1 MIIIASGDG
10 SVPTRHRAI
19 TWTNVDLWM
28 IPSKTQ
34 QNEFGINVKM
44 ILFVKYKEIFF
55 INWQLFRLHWV
66 KSLMDAI
73 CS

>member
-10 SVPTRHRAI
+10 SVPTRHWAI

-55 INWQLFRLHWV
+55 Y
-66 KSLMDAI
+66 
-73 CS
+73 